1 MILKNLYNGAMSDD
15 LAEKKPADES
25 TVAPCPCRHPSHGP
39 KGCENF
45 TEADEEVCSD
55 CEEHAP
61 YTDAV

>member
-1 MILKNLYNGAMSDD
+1 MSDD